1 MAKCSLL
8 EKKNVYQSFCGVPL
22 MFSYFLLQGRIVRL
36 ARVGKSLAR
45 CLFAKRSEDLVEKI
59 ISPVIFDTNYCS
71 FKQ

>member
-1 MAKCSLL
+1 MVKCSLL
-8 EKKNVYQSFCGVPL
+8 DKKKIVYQSFYGVPL
-22 MFSYFLLQGRIVRL
+22 MFSYFLLQGKIMRL

-45 CLFAKRSEDLVEKI
+45 SLFAKHSEKI